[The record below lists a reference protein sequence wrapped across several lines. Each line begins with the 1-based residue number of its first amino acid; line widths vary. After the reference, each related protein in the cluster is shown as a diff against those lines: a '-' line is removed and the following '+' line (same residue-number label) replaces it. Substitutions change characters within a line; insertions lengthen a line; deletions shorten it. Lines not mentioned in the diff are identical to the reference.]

1 MLYQLPNGRVVYL
14 TIEEYLDLTPED
26 IQYLISTGLGAQPLN
41 PFFGSSMNNKS
52 SSILDD
58 DINDDIDFNPEDDED
73 LSEPTSLNDI

>member
-26 IQYLISTGLGAQPLN
+26 IQYLISTGLGAQPL
-41 PFFGSSMNNKS
+41 